1 MVRTRGT
8 GANSVCQSSPFNL
21 GFPLSRPAPTGSA
34 PTLRDRGRG
43 GWSLLLGTR
52 LGRSTRIWS
61 LALRLALGLWWNAQP
76 WTYPGGISAARQAA
90 RQRRQARWLTIKFLE
105 LGSAFI
111 KLGQLLSARP
121 DVLPPEVVEELSR
134 LQDRVPGFPFPVMET
149 ILERELG
156 ERRAE
161 IVDLEVEPLGSA
173 SLAQVHRASLR
184 SGRQVVFKV
193 QRPGLETLF
202 RLDLEIL
209 QQVAAAVQSH
219 PRWGEGRDWVAIAKE
234 CRRVL
239 LRELDFRLEAE
250 HAARFRQQ
258 FLDDPGIR
266 IPAVV
271 WELSSRRVLC
281 LDYLPGIKITD
292 REALLQAGIQPAA
305 VAEKGA
311 ASYLQQ
317 LVRFGFFHA
326 DPHPG
331 NLAVARDGALIYYDF
346 GMMGQISERLRS
358 RLGRMVRAA
367 ASRDA
372 SALVDELQRAGV
384 IAAGIDPGPV
394 RRLVRLMLNEALTPP
409 FNANILEKLSGDLY
423 DLVYGQ
429 PFRLP
434 PELIFVLRALSTF
447 EGVGRSL
454 DPAFNLVA
462 IARPYLL
469 PLMSATGNGPN
480 ELFGEISRQ
489 AAEVGTR
496 ALGIPR
502 RLDESLSRIEQGDLQ
517 VQIRAG
523 ETDRL
528 LRRLATAQQAT
539 GQSFLL
545 GGLAV
550 AAALLAV
557 SSRPAI
563 SAVPLVL
570 GLPVGLGWW
579 KLQARLKG
587 MADWINCRDRQA

>member
-1 MVRTRGT
+1 MILLR
-8 GANSVCQSSPFNL
+8 
-21 GFPLSRPAPTGSA
+21 PL
-34 PTLRDRGRG
+34 
-43 GWSLLLGTR
+43 
-52 LGRSTRIWS
+52 RIWW
-61 LALRLALGLWWNAQP
+61 LALALLLGLWWDGQT
-76 WTYPGGISAARQAA
+76 WSYVGGVTPERQRS
-90 RQRRQARWLTIKFLE
+90 RQRRRARWLTQAFLG

-121 DVLPPEVVEELSR
+121 DVLPAELVEELAT
-134 LQDRVPGFPFPVMET
+134 LQDRVPAFPFAVVQDL
-149 ILERELG
+149 LEQELG
-156 ERRAE
+156 ERCAE
-161 IVDLEVEPLGSA
+161 IIDLESEPLGSA

-193 QRPGLETLF
+193 QRPGLERTF
-202 RLDLEIL
+202 RLDLEVM
-209 QQVAAAVQSH
+209 QQVAAAVQRH
-219 PRWGEGRDWVAIAKE
+219 PRWGRGRDWIGIAQE

-281 LDYLPGIKITD
+281 LDYVPGIKITD
-292 REALLQAGIQPAA
+292 RQALIEAGIVPAA

-331 NLAVARDGALIYYDF
+331 NLAVAADGALIYYDF
-346 GMMGQISERLRS
+346 GMMGQLSSRLRS
-358 RLGRMVRAA
+358 RLGSMVRAA
-367 ASRDA
+367 AGRDA
-372 SALVDELQRAGV
+372 AGLVKELQQAGV
-384 IAAGIDPGPV
+384 IAPGVDPGPV
-394 RRLVRLMLNEALTPP
+394 RRLVRVMLEEALTPP
-409 FNANILEKLSGDLY
+409 FSANVLERLSGDLY

-434 PELIFVLRALSTF
+434 PELIFVMRALSTF

-454 DPAFNLVA
+454 DSGFSLVA

-469 PLMSATGNGPN
+469 PLMTSSGGSGSGGGNGGSAN
-480 ELFGEISRQ
+480 DLFNEISRQ
-489 AAEVGTR
+489 AAEVGSR
-496 ALGIPR
+496 ALGIPK
-502 RLDESLSRIEQGDLQ
+502 RLDDSLARIEQGDLQ

-528 LRRLATAQQAT
+528 LRRLALAQQAA
-539 GQSFLL
+539 GQSMLL
-545 GGLAV
+545 AGLAV

-557 SSRPAI
+557 SARPALVVI
-563 SAVPLVL
+563 PLL
-570 GLPVGLGWW
+570 ASLPVGLSWV
-579 KLQARLKG
+579 KLQGRLK
-587 MADWINCRDRQA
+587 RDGRIDQLPGVG

>member
-1 MVRTRGT
+1 LS
-8 GANSVCQSSPFNL
+8 A
-21 GFPLSRPAPTGSA
+21 PLSWLPRLSRSLSIWWLAIRLMACLWWDGQRWSY
-34 PTLRDRGRG
+34 RG
-43 GWSLLLGTR
+43 GPTPQR
-52 LGRSTRIWS
+52 R
-61 LALRLALGLWWNAQP
+61 AE
-76 WTYPGGISAARQAA
+76 
-90 RQRRQARWLTIKFLE
+90 RQRLRAHWLAGEFLS

-121 DVLPPEVVEELSR
+121 DVLPADVVEEFAR
-134 LQDRVPGFPFPVMET
+134 LQDQVPGFPFSVVEE
-149 ILERELG
+149 LLSQELG
-156 ERRAE
+156 DRCAE
-161 IVDLEVEPLGSA
+161 IIDLEVEPLGSA

-193 QRPGLETLF
+193 QRPGLDQRF
-202 RLDLEIL
+202 RLDLEVL
-209 QQVAAAVQSH
+209 QQVAAAVQRH
-219 PRWGEGRDWVAIAKE
+219 PRWGQGRDWLGIAKE

-258 FLDDPGIR
+258 FLDDSGIR

-281 LDYLPGIKITD
+281 LDYVPGIKITD
-292 REALLQAGIQPAA
+292 RAALIEAGLSPAA

-331 NLAVARDGALIYYDF
+331 NLAVASDGALIYYDF

-358 RLGRMVRAA
+358 RIGRMVRLA

-372 SALVDELQRAGV
+372 AGLVAELQQAGV
-384 IAAGIDPGPV
+384 IASGIDPGPV

-409 FNANILEKLSGDLY
+409 FSADVLGKLSGDLY
-423 DLVYGQ
+423 ELVYGQ

-434 PELIFVLRALSTF
+434 PELIFVMRALSTF

-454 DPAFNLVA
+454 DPGFSLMA
-462 IARPYLL
+462 IAKPYLL
-469 PLMSATGNGPN
+469 PLMTSSGTGGNDLFN
-480 ELFGEISRQ
+480 ELSRQ
-489 AAEVGTR
+489 AAEVGSR

-528 LRRLATAQQAT
+528 LRRLALAQQSA

-550 AAALLAV
+550 AAALLAA
-557 SSRPAI
+557 SSRPALT
-563 SAVPLVL
+563 AVPLVL
-570 GLPVGLGWW
+570 GLPVGLGWL
-579 KLQARLKG
+579 KLQARLK
-587 MADWINCRDRQA
+587 RDGRLEQLPAAAIAGEPPAA

>member
-1 MVRTRGT
+1 MILLR
-8 GANSVCQSSPFNL
+8 
-21 GFPLSRPAPTGSA
+21 PL
-34 PTLRDRGRG
+34 
-43 GWSLLLGTR
+43 
-52 LGRSTRIWS
+52 RIWW
-61 LALRLALGLWWNAQP
+61 LALALLLGLWWDGQA
-76 WTYPGGISAARQAA
+76 WSYVGGVTPERQRS
-90 RQRRQARWLTIKFLE
+90 RQRRRARWLTQAFLG

-121 DVLPPEVVEELSR
+121 DVLPAELVEELAT
-134 LQDRVPGFPFPVMET
+134 LQDRVPAFPFAVVQDL
-149 ILERELG
+149 LEQELG
-156 ERRAE
+156 ERCAE
-161 IVDLEVEPLGSA
+161 IIDLESEPLGSA

-193 QRPGLETLF
+193 QRPGLERTF
-202 RLDLEIL
+202 RLDLEVM
-209 QQVAAAVQSH
+209 QQVAAAVQRH
-219 PRWGEGRDWVAIAKE
+219 PRWGRGRDWIGIAQE

-271 WELSSRRVLC
+271 WELSTRRVLC
-281 LDYLPGIKITD
+281 LDYVPGIKITD
-292 REALLQAGIQPAA
+292 RQALIEAGIVPAA

-331 NLAVARDGALIYYDF
+331 NLAVAADGALIYYDF
-346 GMMGQISERLRS
+346 GMMGQLSSRLRG
-358 RLGRMVRAA
+358 RLGSMVRAA
-367 ASRDA
+367 AGRDA
-372 SALVDELQRAGV
+372 AGLVKELQLAGV
-384 IAAGIDPGPV
+384 ITPGVDPGPV
-394 RRLVRLMLNEALTPP
+394 RRLVRVMLEEALTPP
-409 FNANILEKLSGDLY
+409 FSANVLERLSGDLY

-434 PELIFVLRALSTF
+434 PELIFVMRALSTF

-454 DPAFNLVA
+454 DSGFSLVA

-469 PLMSATGNGPN
+469 PLMTSSGGSGSGVGGSAND
-480 ELFGEISRQ
+480 LFNEISRQ
-489 AAEVGTR
+489 AAEVGSR
-496 ALGIPR
+496 ALGIPK
-502 RLDESLSRIEQGDLQ
+502 RLDDSLARIEQGDLQ

-528 LRRLATAQQAT
+528 LRRLALAQQAA
-539 GQSFLL
+539 GQSMLL
-545 GGLAV
+545 AGLAV

-557 SSRPAI
+557 SARPALVI
-563 SAVPLVL
+563 IPLL
-570 GLPVGLGWW
+570 ASLPVGLSWV
-579 KLQARLKG
+579 KLQGRLK
-587 MADWINCRDRQA
+587 RDGRIDQLPGVG

>member
-1 MVRTRGT
+1 MAALTLPGGGLAR
-8 GANSVCQSSPFNL
+8 L
-21 GFPLSRPAPTGSA
+21 GRPLRIWRLALQLLVGLWWDSRRWTY
-34 PTLRDRGRG
+34 RG
-43 GWSLLLGTR
+43 GWTAER
-52 LGRSTRIWS
+52 
-61 LALRLALGLWWNAQP
+61 A
-76 WTYPGGISAARQAA
+76 AA
-90 RQRRQARWLTIKFLE
+90 RQRRRARWLTAQFLE

-111 KLGQLLSARP
+111 KVGQLLSARP
-121 DVLPPEVVEELSR
+121 DVLPADVVEELAH
-134 LQDRVPGFPFPVMET
+134 LQDRVPAFPFAVVES
-149 ILERELG
+149 ILEQELG

-161 IVDLEVEPLGSA
+161 IIDIEVDPLGSA

-193 QRPGLETLF
+193 QRLGLERLF
-202 RLDLEIL
+202 RLDLEVL
-209 QQVAAAVQSH
+209 QQVAAAVQRH
-219 PRWGEGRDWVAIAKE
+219 PVWGRGRDWVGIAKE

-258 FLDDPGIR
+258 FLDDPLIR

-281 LDYLPGIKITD
+281 LDYVPGIKITD
-292 REALLQAGIQPAA
+292 RPALLAAGVNPAA

-331 NLAVARDGALIYYDF
+331 NLAVAADGALIYYDF

-367 ASRDA
+367 AARDA
-372 SALVDELQRAGV
+372 SALVEELQQAGV
-384 IAAGIDPGPV
+384 IATAIDPGPV
-394 RRLVRLMLNEALTPP
+394 RRLVRLMLTEALTPP
-409 FNANILEKLSGDLY
+409 FDTSVLDRLSGDLY

-434 PELIFVLRALSTF
+434 PELIFVMRALSTF

-454 DPAFNLVA
+454 DPAFSLVA

-469 PLMSATGNGPN
+469 PLMTAGGTGPN
-480 ELFGEISRQ
+480 DLFNELTRQ
-489 AAEVGTR
+489 AADVGSR

-528 LRRLATAQQAT
+528 LRRLALAQQSA

-545 GGLAV
+545 GALGV
-550 AAALLAV
+550 AAALLAAGP
-557 SSRPAI
+557 RPMYTV
-563 SAVPLVL
+563 VPLLL
-570 GLPVGLGWW
+570 GLPVGWGW
-579 KLQARLKG
+579 LRVQGRLR
-587 MADWINCRDRQA
+587 RDGRIDQIAGPPA

>member
-1 MVRTRGT
+1 MGR
-8 GANSVCQSSPFNL
+8 
-21 GFPLSRPAPTGSA
+21 PLIWRP
-34 PTLRDRGRG
+34 L
-43 GWSLLLGTR
+43 
-52 LGRSTRIWS
+52 RIWW
-61 LALRLALGLWWNAQP
+61 LALGLALGLWWDGQA
-76 WTYPGGISAARQAA
+76 WTYPGGVTPERRAR
-90 RQRRQARWLTIKFLE
+90 RSRRRARWLTEQFLQ

-121 DVLPPEVVEELSR
+121 DVLPAELVEELAQ
-134 LQDRVPGFPFPVMET
+134 LQDRVPAFSFEVVQAL
-149 ILERELG
+149 LEQELG
-156 ERRAE
+156 ERCAE
-161 IVDLEVEPLGSA
+161 IIDLEPVPLGSA

-184 SGRQVVFKV
+184 SGRQVVLKV
-193 QRPGLETLF
+193 QRPGLERLF
-202 RLDLEIL
+202 RLDLEVL
-209 QQVAAAVQSH
+209 QQVAAVVQRH
-219 PRWGEGRDWVAIAKE
+219 PRWGQGRDWVGIAKE

-271 WELSSRRVLC
+271 WELSARRVLC
-281 LDYLPGIKITD
+281 LDYVPGIKITD
-292 REALLQAGIQPAA
+292 RQALLEAGIEPAA

-331 NLAVARDGALIYYDF
+331 NLAVGSDGALIYYDF
-346 GMMGQISERLRS
+346 GMMGQLSGRLRS

-372 SALVDELQRAGV
+372 ALLVQELQAAGV
-384 IAAGIDPGPV
+384 IAANVDTGPV
-394 RRLVRLMLNEALTPP
+394 RRLVRVMLNEALTPP
-409 FNANILEKLSGDLY
+409 FSATVINKLSGDLY
-423 DLVYGQ
+423 ALVYGQ

-434 PELIFVLRALSTF
+434 PELIFVMRALSTF

-454 DPAFNLVA
+454 DPGFSLVA
-462 IARPYLL
+462 VARPYLL
-469 PLMSATGNGPN
+469 PLMTDSGGGPAGSGPNAGAN
-480 ELFGEISRQ
+480 ELFNELTRQ

-502 RLDESLSRIEQGDLQ
+502 RLDESLARIEQGDLQ

-528 LRRLATAQQAT
+528 LRRLALAQQSA
-539 GQSFLL
+539 GQSMLL
-545 GGLAV
+545 AGLAV
-550 AAALLAV
+550 AAALLAA
-557 SSRPAI
+557 SSRPALVAI
-563 SAVPLVL
+563 PLVA
-570 GLPVGLGWW
+570 GLPVGWGWL
-579 KLQARLKG
+579 KLQARLR
-587 MADWINCRDRQA
+587 RDSRIDQLPGVG

>member
-1 MVRTRGT
+1 MHPLARWARAVGIWWLAVR
-8 GANSVCQSSPFNL
+8 
-21 GFPLSRPAPTGSA
+21 
-34 PTLRDRGRG
+34 
-43 GWSLLLGTR
+43 LLVR
-52 LGRSTRIWS
+52 
-61 LALRLALGLWWNAQP
+61 LWWNSQR
-76 WTYPGGISAARQAA
+76 WSYLGGGGFSLERQAE
-90 RQRRQARWLTIKFLE
+90 RQRRLSRWLTAEFLV

-111 KLGQLLSARP
+111 KLGQMLSARP
-121 DVLPPEVVEELSR
+121 DVFPAEVVEELAH
-134 LQDRVPGFPFPVMET
+134 LQDRVPAVSFAVIQGL
-149 ILERELG
+149 LESELG
-156 ERRAE
+156 ERCVE
-161 IVDLEVEPLGSA
+161 IIDLEEVPLGSA

-184 SGRQVVFKV
+184 SGRQVVLKV
-193 QRPGLETLF
+193 QRPGLEGLF
-202 RLDLEIL
+202 RHDLEVL
-209 QQVAAAVQSH
+209 QQVAAAVQRH
-219 PRWGEGRDWVAIAKE
+219 PQWGRGRDWLGIAQE

-258 FLDDPGIR
+258 FLEDPGIR

-281 LDYLPGIKITD
+281 LDYVPGIKISD
-292 REALLQAGIQPAA
+292 RAALLDAGIDPAA

-331 NLAVARDGALIYYDF
+331 NLAVAADGALIYYDF
-346 GMMGQISERLRS
+346 GMMGQISTRLRS
-358 RLGRMVRAA
+358 RLGRMVTAA

-372 SALVDELQRAGV
+372 AALVLELQRAGV
-384 IAAGIDPGPV
+384 IAPQVDVGPV
-394 RRLVRLMLNEALTPP
+394 RRLVRVMLQDALTPP
-409 FNANILEKLSGDLY
+409 FSTDVLGKLSGDLY

-434 PELIFVLRALSTF
+434 AELIFVMRALSTF

-454 DPAFNLVA
+454 DPGFSLVA

-469 PLMSATGNGPN
+469 PLMTASGGGNDLFN
-480 ELFGEISRQ
+480 ELSRQ
-489 AAEVGTR
+489 AAEVGSR

-502 RLDESLSRIEQGDLQ
+502 RLEESLARIEQGDLQ

-528 LRRLATAQQAT
+528 LRRLALSQQLT
-539 GQSFLL
+539 GQSMLL

-550 AAALLAV
+550 AAAVLAASARPVVTVAPVVLAAPVLL
-557 SSRPAI
+557 SW
-563 SAVPLVL
+563 L
-570 GLPVGLGWW
+570 
-579 KLQARLKG
+579 KLQARLR
-587 MADWINCRDRQA
+587 RDSRLEKIQGLP

>member
-1 MVRTRGT
+1 MEGT
-8 GANSVCQSSPFNL
+8 GL
-21 GFPLSRPAPTGSA
+21 GARAQRRWSTWTRPL
-34 PTLRDRGRG
+34 
-43 GWSLLLGTR
+43 
-52 LGRSTRIWS
+52 RIWW
-61 LALRLALGLWWNAQP
+61 LALRLLTTLWWDGRS
-76 WTYPGGISAARQAA
+76 WSYPGGKTAERQAL
-90 RQRRQARWLTIKFLE
+90 RQRRLARWLTGQFLD

-111 KLGQLLSARP
+111 KVGQLLSARP
-121 DVLPPEVVEELSR
+121 DVLPAEVVEELAS
-134 LQDRVPGFPFPVMET
+134 LQDRVPAFPFPVVES
-149 ILERELG
+149 ILEQELG
-156 ERRAE
+156 QRRLE
-161 IVDLEVEPLGSA
+161 IIDLEVDPLGSA

-193 QRPGLETLF
+193 QRPGLEHLF
-202 RLDLEIL
+202 RLDLEVL
-209 QQVAAAVQSH
+209 QQVASAVQRH
-219 PRWGEGRDWVAIAKE
+219 PRWGQGRDWIAIAKE

-239 LRELDFRLEAE
+239 LRELDFRLEAQ

-281 LDYLPGIKITD
+281 LDYVPGIKIND
-292 REALLQAGIQPAA
+292 RQALIQAGVEPAT

-331 NLAVARDGALIYYDF
+331 NLAVAPDGALIYYDF
-346 GMMGQISERLRS
+346 GMMGQLSERLRS

-367 ASRDA
+367 ATRDA
-372 SALVDELQRAGV
+372 TSLVEELQQAGV
-384 IAAGIDPGPV
+384 IATGIDPGPV

-409 FNANILEKLSGDLY
+409 FSSNIIEKLSGDLY

-434 PELIFVLRALSTF
+434 AELIFVMRALSTF

-454 DPAFNLVA
+454 DPGFSLMA

-469 PLMSATGNGPN
+469 PLMTSSGPGPN
-480 ELFGEISRQ
+480 DLLGEITRQ
-489 AAEVGTR
+489 AADVGSR

-528 LRRLATAQQAT
+528 LRRLALAQQSA

-550 AAALLAV
+550 AASLLAA
-557 SSRPAI
+557 SSRPALT
-563 SAVPLVL
+563 AVPLVL
-570 GLPVGLGWW
+570 GLPVGLGWL
-579 KLQARLKG
+579 KLQAKLK
-587 MADWINCRDRQA
+587 RDGRIDQLPGQMPGS

>member
-1 MVRTRGT
+1 MSETLPWLPR
-8 GANSVCQSSPFNL
+8 
-21 GFPLSRPAPTGSA
+21 LSRP
-34 PTLRDRGRG
+34 L
-43 GWSLLLGTR
+43 
-52 LGRSTRIWS
+52 RIWW
-61 LALRLALGLWWNAQP
+61 LAIRLLAGLWWDGQR
-76 WTYPGGISAARQAA
+76 WTYRGGPTPQARAE
-90 RQRRQARWLTIKFLE
+90 RQRRRARWLAGEFLA

-121 DVLPPEVVEELSR
+121 DVLPADVVEEFAR
-134 LQDRVPGFPFPVMET
+134 LQDRVPSFPFSVVE
-149 ILERELG
+149 ERLSQELG
-156 ERRAE
+156 ERCAE
-161 IVDLEVEPLGSA
+161 IIDLEVEPLGSA

-193 QRPGLETLF
+193 QRPNLEQRF
-202 RLDLEIL
+202 RLDLEVL
-209 QQVAAAVQSH
+209 QQVAAAVQRH
-219 PRWGEGRDWVAIAKE
+219 PRWGLGRDWLGIAKE

-281 LDYLPGIKITD
+281 LDYVPGIKITD
-292 REALLQAGIQPAA
+292 RSALIEAGIAPAA

-331 NLAVARDGALIYYDF
+331 NLAVASDGALIYYDF

-358 RLGRMVRAA
+358 RIGRMVRLAA
-367 ASRDA
+367 GRDA
-372 SALVDELQRAGV
+372 AGLVAELQGAGV

-409 FNANILEKLSGDLY
+409 FTADVLGKLSGDLY

-434 PELIFVLRALSTF
+434 PELIFVMRALSTF

-454 DPAFNLVA
+454 DPGFSLMA
-462 IARPYLL
+462 IAKPYLL
-469 PLMSATGNGPN
+469 PLMTTSGTGSGDLFN
-480 ELFGEISRQ
+480 ELSRQ
-489 AAEVGTR
+489 AAEVGSR

-528 LRRLATAQQAT
+528 LRRLALAQQSA

-550 AAALLAV
+550 AAALLAA
-557 SSRPAI
+557 SSRPALT
-563 SAVPLVL
+563 AVPLVL
-570 GLPVGLGWW
+570 GLPVGLGWL
-579 KLQARLKG
+579 KLQARLK
-587 MADWINCRDRQA
+587 RDSRIEQLPGAAIAGEQPAA